1 MIDAAR
7 KNRRKTL
14 EARRAKKLALA
25 PTYGNERGLWLLRHL
40 RSKFDPNECQKEG
53 KR

>member
-25 PTYGNERGLWLLRHL
+25 PTLGNFRGKWLERHM
-40 RSKFDPNECQKEG
+40 RSKYAPNECQKEG